1 MSDGQKLIEKMR
13 EEENL
18 TCWST
23 PDLVA
28 YLKKIDPNR
37 SIVLLDPQV
46 EEYSFRLMGSFSIDE
61 IEAMLICQ
69 LNDRG
74 SMRC

>member
-1 MSDGQKLIEKMR
+1 MNDGQKLIKKMR
-13 EEENL
+13 EEINL
-18 TCWST
+18 TYWST
-23 PDLVA
+23 SDLVA
-28 YLKKIDPNR
+28 YLLKIDPNR

-46 EEYSFRLMGSFSIDE
+46 EEYSFQLKGSFSIDE

-74 SMRC
+74 SMRG

>member
-1 MSDGQKLIEKMR
+1 MTDGQKLIKKMR
-13 EEENL
+13 EEINL
-18 TCWST
+18 TYWST
-23 PDLVA
+23 SDLVA
-28 YLKKIDPNR
+28 YLLKIDPNR

-46 EEYSFRLMGSFSIDE
+46 EEYSFQLKGSFSIDE

-74 SMRC
+74 SMRG